1 MRAPGSQGP
10 ETSGP
15 GGWLGAAGPY
25 LTMGMELAIAV
36 VGMFFI
42 GRWIDAAWDS
52 APWGM
57 FTGLAIG
64 VVGGFIRF
72 IRRALAL
79 GRAED
84 DVDGTKSGRR

>member
-1 MRAPGSQGP
+1 MSEPGSHEP
-10 ETSGP
+10 ESGGP
-15 GGWLGAAGPY
+15 GGWRRDIGPY

-36 VGMFFI
+36 VGMFFV
-42 GRWIDAAWDS
+42 GRWIDASWNT

-57 FTGLAIG
+57 FIGLIVG

-79 GRAED
+79 GASASK
-84 DVDGTKSGRR
+84 DGRK

>member
-1 MRAPGSQGP
+1 MPAPGTQEP
-10 ETSGP
+10 ESSGP
-15 GGWLGAAGPY
+15 GGWRSDIGPY

-42 GRWIDAAWDS
+42 GRWVDASWHT

-57 FTGLAIG
+57 FTGLILG

-72 IRRALAL
+72 IRRALAM
-79 GRAED
+79 GASASK
-84 DVDGTKSGRR
+84 DGKQ

>member
-1 MRAPGSQGP
+1 MTTPGSEEP
-10 ETSGP
+10 ETRGP
-15 GGWLGAAGPY
+15 GGWLGVAGPY

-42 GRWIDAAWDS
+42 GRWIDGLCGCT
-52 APWGM
+52 PWGM

-72 IRRALAL
+72 IRRALDL

-84 DVDGTKSGRR
+84 NAEPTKHE

>member
-1 MRAPGSQGP
+1 MGAPETEGP

-42 GRWIDAAWDS
+42 GRWIDGLCGCT
-52 APWGM
+52 PWGM
-57 FTGLAIG
+57 FIGLAIG

-72 IRRALAL
+72 IRRALDL

-84 DVDGTKSGRR
+84 DAGRKKNG

>member
-1 MRAPGSQGP
+1 MNTPGPDKP

-15 GGWLGAAGPY
+15 GGWLGVAGPY
-25 LTMGMELAIAV
+25 LTMGIELAIAV

-42 GRWIDAAWDS
+42 GRWVDALCGC

-57 FTGLAIG
+57 FTGLAFG

-79 GRAED
+79 GREED
-84 DVDGTKSGRR
+84 VADKTTGG

>member
-1 MRAPGSQGP
+1 MGSAPQGDRD
-10 ETSGP
+10 
-15 GGWLGAAGPY
+15 GWRDVVGPY

-42 GRWIDAAWDS
+42 GRWIDGHWGTE
-52 APWGM
+52 PWGM
-57 FTGLAIG
+57 YAGLFLG

-79 GRAED
+79 GASED
-84 DVDGTKSGRR
+84 AQQEKDGKN

>member
-1 MRAPGSQGP
+1 MATPDAPEP
-10 ETSGP
+10 EETRGP
-15 GGWLGAAGPY
+15 GGWLGVAGPY

-42 GRWIDAAWDS
+42 GRWIDALANC

-57 FTGLAIG
+57 FAGLVIG

-72 IRRALAL
+72 IRRALDL

-84 DVDGTKSGRR
+84 DAEGTKHG

>member
-1 MRAPGSQGP
+1 MSPVP
-10 ETSGP
+10 EGKSD
-15 GGWLGAAGPY
+15 GWRDVVGPY

-42 GRWIDAAWDS
+42 GRWIDGHWGT

-57 FTGLAIG
+57 FVGLGLG

-79 GRAED
+79 GASED
-84 DVDGTKSGRR
+84 AQQEKDGKN

>member
-1 MRAPGSQGP
+1 
-10 ETSGP
+10 
-15 GGWLGAAGPY
+15 
-25 LTMGMELAIAV
+25 MGMELAIAV

-42 GRWIDAAWDS
+42 GRWIDAAWGI

-57 FTGLAIG
+57 FTGLVIG

-79 GRAED
+79 GRASENAG
-84 DVDGTKSGRR
+84 GTKDGQR

>member
-1 MRAPGSQGP
+1 MGAPDTEGP
-10 ETSGP
+10 ETRGP
-15 GGWLGAAGPY
+15 GRWLGAAGPY

-42 GRWIDAAWDS
+42 GRWIDGLCGC

-57 FTGLAIG
+57 FTGLVVG

-72 IRRALAL
+72 IRRALDL

-84 DVDGTKSGRR
+84 NARATKQR